1 MKQEEV
7 AVRVSLVYVTANS
20 LMSKDISLEDAIHV
34 AKDAGADGFELRRE
48 LLPTNMQPSEI
59 QDVHSLLEKFPT
71 PPAYSVPSP
80 LFAEGRL
87 KRDFI
92 LQALDEARSFG
103 CQLVKFSPIG
113 MEPGND
119 EFTALTALL
128 SQWQQEAPAMR
139 VMVEN
144 DQTVASGSLEQ
155 WIRFFEQA
163 ANFKCPIGMTFD
175 VGNWDC
181 VGVNAVEA
189 AHALGRFAAY
199 IHAKSVERKDGQ
211 WIAQPIRPSSS
222 PHPVLKYIAPNVPR
236 AIEFPVASAERTM
249 LIKTLHAYIVQIRSG
264 DFVT

>member
-1 MKQEEV
+1 MKQDEV
-7 AVRVSLVYVTANS
+7 AASTSLIYVTANS
-20 LMSKDISLEDAIHV
+20 LVSKDISLEDAIHV

-48 LLPTNMQPSEI
+48 LLSLDMQPSEI
-59 QDVHSLLEKFPT
+59 QDLHSQLEQFPT
-71 PPAYSVPSP
+71 PPAYSAPSP

-113 MEPGND
+113 MEPGDD

-128 SQWQQEAPAMR
+128 SQWQQKAPDMK

-144 DQTVASGSLEQ
+144 DQTAASGNLAQ
-155 WIRFFEQA
+155 WVRFFEQTA
-163 ANFKCPIGMTFD
+163 TFKCPIWMTFD

-181 VGVNAVEA
+181 VDVNAIEA
-189 AHALGRFAAY
+189 AQALGRFVAY

-211 WIAQPIRPSSS
+211 WIAQPMRSSSS
-222 PHPVLKYIAPNVPR
+222 PHPALKYIASTVPR
-236 AIEFPVASAERTM
+236 AIEFSVASAERNV
-249 LIKTLHAYIVQIRSG
+249 LIETLHTYIVQLRSG
-264 DFVT
+264 NFVT